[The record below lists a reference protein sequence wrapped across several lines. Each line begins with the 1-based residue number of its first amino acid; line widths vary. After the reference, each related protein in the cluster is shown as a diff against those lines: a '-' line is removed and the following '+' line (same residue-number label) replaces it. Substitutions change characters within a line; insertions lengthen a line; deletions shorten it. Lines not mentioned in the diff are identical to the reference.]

1 MVLISLQSLLSSV
14 LWNYFMINYHNI
26 LETNMESVF
35 TGKELTDGVVFC
47 YCLTRKLSMTVT
59 QLYVFIIIFFNI
71 LFILIYFY
79 FHSWAKLN

>member
-26 LETNMESVF
+26 LETNMEFVF

-47 YCLTRKLSMTVT
+47 YCLTKNCR
-59 QLYVFIIIFFNI
+59 
-71 LFILIYFY
+71 
-79 FHSWAKLN
+79 